1 MCPAARHSAKEGG
14 SSSCC
19 AAAGNEWALRAGV
32 ARVRKRIHAASAM
45 LVAMGFL
52 LRLAGVASGGL
63 VAADGAYA
71 YMLSSK
77 RNQKHHAQDVPLG
90 ETVAPSFIL

>member
-1 MCPAARHSAKEGG
+1 
-14 SSSCC
+14 
-19 AAAGNEWALRAGV
+19 
-32 ARVRKRIHAASAM
+32 M

-63 VAADGAYA
+63 VAAGGAYA

-77 RNQKHHAQDVPLG
+77 RNQKHHAQDVPEG
-90 ETVAPSFIL
+90 ETPSFTL